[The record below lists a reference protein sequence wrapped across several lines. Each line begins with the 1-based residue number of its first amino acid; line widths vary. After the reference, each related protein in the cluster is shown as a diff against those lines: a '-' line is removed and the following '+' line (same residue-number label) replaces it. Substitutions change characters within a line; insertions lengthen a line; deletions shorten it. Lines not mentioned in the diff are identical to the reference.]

1 MSILKISVGHTMIYP
16 KNQILIGES
25 KQLEQPQLI
34 NSKQL
39 TVNISSKQ

>member
-25 KQLEQPQLI
+25 KQLA
-34 NSKQL
+34 
-39 TVNISSKQ
+39 VNNCY